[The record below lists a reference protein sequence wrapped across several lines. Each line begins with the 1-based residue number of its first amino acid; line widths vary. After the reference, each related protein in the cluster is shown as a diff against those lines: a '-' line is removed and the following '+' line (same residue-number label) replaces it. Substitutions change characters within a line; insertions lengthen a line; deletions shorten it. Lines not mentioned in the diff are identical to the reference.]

1 MVLLPPAGAPH
12 LSRRH
17 SLRRAHNAPP
27 AAVDRRPRNCAHT
40 HWRKPFTHLGDCLVI
55 RDEDFRGGST
65 VLLGGGSGQSQG
77 SWRGKGRA
85 AGGEIVK
92 LLGKIVPSP
101 DLTKVEVTL
110 EADCKETQ
118 QARKGD
124 KVTVHYGGFLQDG
137 ETKLED

>member
-1 MVLLPPAGAPH
+1 M
-12 LSRRH
+12 
-17 SLRRAHNAPP
+17 
-27 AAVDRRPRNCAHT
+27 
-40 HWRKPFTHLGDCLVI
+40 
-55 RDEDFRGGST
+55 
-65 VLLGGGSGQSQG
+65 
-77 SWRGKGRA
+77 
-85 AGGEIVK
+85 K

-137 ETKLED
+137 EITLEDLNEQNYSQQHLPAEPPWMQ

>member
-1 MVLLPPAGAPH
+1 M
-12 LSRRH
+12 
-17 SLRRAHNAPP
+17 
-27 AAVDRRPRNCAHT
+27 
-40 HWRKPFTHLGDCLVI
+40 
-55 RDEDFRGGST
+55 
-65 VLLGGGSGQSQG
+65 
-77 SWRGKGRA
+77 
-85 AGGEIVK
+85 
-92 LLGKIVPSP
+92 PSP

>member
-1 MVLLPPAGAPH
+1 M
-12 LSRRH
+12 
-17 SLRRAHNAPP
+17 
-27 AAVDRRPRNCAHT
+27 
-40 HWRKPFTHLGDCLVI
+40 I

-65 VLLGGGSGQSQG
+65 VLLGGGPGQSQG

-137 ETKLED
+137 ETKLQDQSSKSAKLFGKKRSLTAASVS

>member
-1 MVLLPPAGAPH
+1 MI
-12 LSRRH
+12 
-17 SLRRAHNAPP
+17 
-27 AAVDRRPRNCAHT
+27 C
-40 HWRKPFTHLGDCLVI
+40 
-55 RDEDFRGGST
+55 DEAFPSGSPL
-65 VLLGGGSGQSQG
+65 LLGGDSGQSQS
-77 SWRGKGRA
+77 SWRRKGRA

-137 ETKLED
+137 ETKH